1 MKDKFHFLTLKE
13 AVAVQ
18 IFYSSPDDENL
29 TGKTMNSDSWVEATG
44 VVTGITFRENGITED
59 ELLQKLIAEKAYKKI
74 VETYDR
80 PDATFKIVVT
90 YKNDKGENKETDLT
104 NAIEMA
110 LSPEELPKQVMDF
123 LLEKE
128 EFSFLKN

>member
-13 AVAVQ
+13 AIAVQ

-29 TGKTMNSDSWVEATG
+29 TGKTLNSDSWVESNG
-44 VVTGITFRENGITED
+44 VVTGITFRENGIQED

-90 YKNDKGENKETDLT
+90 YKTDKDEIKETDLT

-128 EFSFLKN
+128 EFSFLKS

>member
-29 TGKTMNSDSWVEATG
+29 TGKTLNSDSWVEATG

-59 ELLQKLIAEKAYKKI
+59 ELLQKLIVEKAYKKI

-90 YKNDKGENKETDLT
+90 YKNDKGESKETDLT

-128 EFSFLKN
+128 EFSFLKS

>member
-13 AVAVQ
+13 AIAVQ

-29 TGKTMNSDSWVEATG
+29 TGKTLNSDSWVESTG
-44 VVTGITFRENGITED
+44 VVTGITFRENGIQED
-59 ELLQKLIAEKAYKKI
+59 ALLQKLIAEKAYRKI
-74 VETYDR
+74 VEMYDR
-80 PDATFKIVVT
+80 PDATFKIVVM
-90 YKNDKGENKETDLT
+90 YKNDKDEIKETDLT

-128 EFSFLKN
+128 EFSFLKS

>member
-1 MKDKFHFLTLKE
+1 MKDKFHFLRLKE
-13 AVAVQ
+13 AIAVQ

-29 TGKTMNSDSWVEATG
+29 TGKTLNSDSWVESTG
-44 VVTGITFRENGITED
+44 VVTGITFRENGIQED
-59 ELLQKLIAEKAYKKI
+59 ELLQKLITEKAYRKI
-74 VETYDR
+74 VEIYDR

-90 YKNDKGENKETDLT
+90 YKNDKDEIKETDLT

-128 EFSFLKN
+128 EFSFLKS

>member
-29 TGKTMNSDSWVEATG
+29 TGKTLNSDSWVEATG